1 MELDKRIQLGDKQ
14 MNVSITLVKQEEMKR
29 SIE

>member
-14 MNVSITLVKQEEMKR
+14 MNVSITLVKQEEMKI